1 MDKKNE
7 QIEKEKNQINEKIYK
22 DYDYRFK
29 VSIIV
34 DSGVGKSCLLLHFE
48 DNAFNE
54 NLVPTIG
61 VEFHIKKMK
70 VKEKD
75 IKLQIVSK

>member
-1 MDKKNE
+1 M
-7 QIEKEKNQINEKIYK
+7 
-22 DYDYRFK
+22 
-29 VSIIV
+29 
-34 DSGVGKSCLLLHFE
+34 GKSCLLLHFE

-54 NLVPTIG
+54 NFVPTIG
-61 VEFHIKKMK
+61 VDFHIKKIK